1 MTLIQTWALLIALT
15 VGYWLTGYGM
25 FLIFLSL
32 TVGAWIG
39 YSHGY
44 YDGWGKREKPR
55 MPLQKIHR
63 TPAIDRHLKGEER
76 VTPSEEG

>member
-1 MTLIQTWALLIALT
+1 MTLIQTWALLIALM
-15 VGYWLTGYGM
+15 VGHLLTGIGL
-25 FLIFLSL
+25 FLIFASL

-63 TPAIDRHLKGEER
+63 TPAIDRHLKGEDR